1 MTTFVFRRDR
11 DWREMWEALND
22 TAIHFASYAYKAIT
36 IFDDD
41 DAEAVRNTCKNHD
54 IKVKEV

>member
-1 MTTFVFRRDR
+1 
-11 DWREMWEALND
+11 MWEALND